1 MKTML
6 KIKEQL
12 KKVKSNLKEG
22 LKKRILKREIP
33 KMKIQIVKVKKSL
46 SLSLAMIKW
55 KNIIDLHLYKDG
67 MVLITS

>member
-1 MKTML
+1 ML

-46 SLSLAMIKW
+46 NLSLAMIK
-55 KNIIDLHLYKDG
+55 
-67 MVLITS
+67 